1 MYSASSHPDKV
12 RGRGAIKKTYRRG
25 VNHKWC
31 ICGSLCILEKS
42 KEFPMK
48 KFLLLFLTVALWG
61 FSLQAE
67 AKNDKVKYGKY
78 IYYEGE
84 TENDVPHGQGTLVVT
99 RLKDKST
106 AFISVT
112 GTFND
117 KTIKNANFNATDFN
131 ALEFEGDMSF
141 EPRGEKGK
149 AMEIVFHLG
158 KGDLFHDDIEYKYRK
173 IRNISISDLVINVSA
188 TKQSEDWAIG
198 FGPNAAQS
206 IGFQAIV
213 PNMPLPRNLDLLGYS
228 PEKMKG
234 FFADFT
240 MNEVLVNCT
249 EEGRFVFYDGA
260 TFCKDEIKFI
270 DGDVVR
276 LANNDWTGAMTYA
289 DGTHI
294 SKDNADLFKIDFKNG
309 DSYVGTLKRNT
320 LQDLARRGTDHPNF
334 KYNNGVFTSEGV
346 DEKWINGESFTHR
359 HARLLELMR
368 EELVLAVE
376 KDSLTEEQAIKR
388 EKELKVEDAKLAARR
403 LQFSDDSLSIAN
415 AQCPV
420 ILGAVKGKKFSGQV
434 KLSDEED
441 AATYAKKVQL
451 WLTVSFVTANRCV
464 LSYKGKAVAKDEDSA
479 DFIKSLEPTFIHEG
493 NFAYRIEGY
502 TIYLYDTKK
511 FERQRFSFS
520 KNKNNIYCNELKTL
534 LNVAR

>member
-1 MYSASSHPDKV
+1 
-12 RGRGAIKKTYRRG
+12 
-25 VNHKWC
+25 
-31 ICGSLCILEKS
+31 
-42 KEFPMK
+42 MK
-48 KFLLLFLTVALWG
+48 KLVLLILALTLFSFNITV
-61 FSLQAE
+61 E
-67 AKNDKVKYGKY
+67 AKDGKVKYGKY
-78 IYYEGE
+78 IFYEGE
-84 TENDVPHGQGTLVVT
+84 IEDDVPNGQGTLVVT
-99 RLKDKST
+99 RLKDKGT
-106 AFISVT
+106 AFISIT
-112 GTFND
+112 GTFKD
-117 KTIKNANFNATDFN
+117 KTITNANFNATDFN
-131 ALEFEGDMSF
+131 ALEFEGDMTF
-141 EPRGEKGK
+141 EPKGEKGK

-158 KGDLFHDDIEYKYRK
+158 KGNLFHDDIEYKYRK
-173 IRNISISDLVINVSA
+173 IRNITITDLLINVSA
-188 TKQSEDWAIG
+188 TKQSENWAIG
-198 FGPNAAQS
+198 YGPNAAQS

-228 PEKMKG
+228 PEKIKG

-240 MNEVLVNCT
+240 INEVLVNCT
-249 EEGRFVFYDGA
+249 EDGHFVFSDGA
-260 TFCKDEIKFI
+260 TFSKDELKFT
-270 DGDVVR
+270 DGDIVR

-388 EKELKVEDAKLAARR
+388 EKELKVEDAKLAERR

-434 KLSDEED
+434 KLSEEED
-441 AATYAKKVQL
+441 AATFAKKVQL
-451 WLTVSFVTANRCV
+451 WLTVSFVTSNRCV
-464 LSYKGKAVAKDEDSA
+464 LSYKAKAMTKDEETA

-502 TIYLYDTKK
+502 TIYLYDTTK

-520 KNKNNIYCNELKTL
+520 KNKNNIYCNELSTV
-534 LNVAR
+534 LNVVTR